1 MSPLFSDQLI
11 KVATWEQ
18 TMKFRHTGFT
28 LIELVITIALF
39 GILVVWAVPNV
50 RTFIKNARISS
61 VTSDLTGDIAVTRQ
75 EAQRRGVAMQ
85 ICASAD
91 GLACASGAA
100 IDWLNGWIIK
110 TATSGQVVKYN
121 QTPQGPISGR
131 TGSNSLTAIG
141 PTSMAFIPSGSIS
154 AAFGAAPPVIIRVR
168 DDRAIAGGDLTQRD
182 ITVTLVGR
190 PQITKVAN

>member
-1 MSPLFSDQLI
+1 
-11 KVATWEQ
+11 
-18 TMKFRHTGFT
+18 MKSRHTGFT

-61 VTSDLTGDIAVTRQ
+61 VTSDLSGDIAVTRQ

-91 GLACASGAA
+91 GLACASGTA

-131 TGSNSLTAIG
+131 TGSNLLTAIG
-141 PTSMAFIPSGSIS
+141 PASMAFIPSGSVS
-154 AAFGAAPPVIIRVR
+154 AAFGAAPPVTISVR
-168 DDRAIAGGDLTQRD
+168 DDRANPSGDLTQRD

-190 PQITKVAN
+190 PQIKKVAN